1 MSGRIPQSFIEE
13 LLARTDVVDVIDG
26 YVPLRKAGKNW
37 QALCPFHDEKSPS
50 FSVSQD
56 KQFYHCFGCGANG
69 TAISFLMDYNN
80 MGFVEAVESLASRA
94 GLEVPREGGG
104 PARSEANLS
113 EFYELLELVID
124 YYRLQLKEH
133 PQAAR
138 AVEYLKSRGITGEAA
153 AKFEL
158 GYAPPGWDNLINTLG
173 NSDAA
178 QQRLAKSGMLI
189 QRDSGGYY
197 DRFRDRIMYPIRDHR
212 GRAVGFG
219 GRVLDDST
227 PKYLNS
233 PETPIFHKGRELY
246 GLHHLRGASPERLF
260 VVEGYMD
267 ALALA
272 QFGVSGAVATLG
284 TAATRDHMER
294 LFRMTSRVIFCFDG
308 DEAGR
313 RAGWRALETAL
324 PLLRDGRQV
333 FFLFLP
339 EDEDPDTFVRKH
351 SAQAF
356 EDESRLVPLSD
367 HLLKTLK
374 TGINLNTHEGR
385 TRLSD
390 LVIPH
395 LSVLPDG
402 TLRQLLIQDLA
413 RLTNRVPEQIDLLIR
428 RPAARTPK
436 NPEPRTKRLP
446 IKSEALP
453 ILPQIIRL
461 LLRRPALAH
470 LVADT
475 TPLRTKGPGEVFLA
489 DLLDFIHSRPQIT
502 CAAILENWR
511 GSAFEARLRE
521 LSITEDDAEL
531 DMLDLDREFTDA
543 MGSLHGQR
551 ARKERQDRHQDLE
564 GKRPKDLTDEER
576 AELRRPRSEGGPG
589 KQA

>member
-104 PARSEANLS
+104 PAHSEANLS
-113 EFYELLELVID
+113 ELYELLELVID

-339 EDEDPDTFVRKH
+339 EDEDPDTFVRKNGVE
-351 SAQAF
+351 AF
-356 EDESRLVPLSD
+356 ADGSRLVPLSD
-367 HLLKTLK
+367 HLLNTLK
-374 TGINLNTHEGR
+374 EGMDLG
-385 TRLSD
+385 TRED
-390 LVIPH
+390 RAQLVDRAMPH
-395 LSVLPDG
+395 LGALPTG
-402 TLRQLLIQDLA
+402 AMRQLLIQDLA
-413 RLTNRVPEQIDLLIR
+413 RLARTEPEQIDPLIQR
-428 RPAARTPK
+428 QITRIAA
-436 NPEPRTKRLP
+436 NPQQRNKRLP
-446 IKSEALP
+446 AKSEAP
-453 ILPQIIRL
+453 AILGRIIRL
-461 LLRRPALAH
+461 LLLRPTLAQ
-470 LVADT
+470 LVSDT
-475 TPLRTKGPGEVFLA
+475 AYLRNGSPGEIFLA
-489 DLLDFIHSRPQIT
+489 DLLDFIHSHPQIT
-502 CAAILENWR
+502 CATILENWR
-511 GSAFEARLRE
+511 GSSFETRLRE
-521 LSITEDDAEL
+521 LSGTKDDAEL
-531 DMLDLDREFTDA
+531 ENLDLDREFTDA
-543 MGSLHGQR
+543 MGRLQGQKT
-551 ARKERQDRHQDLE
+551 RKEGLNSLA
-564 GKRPKDLTDEER
+564 GKRLEDLSEDER

>member
-80 MGFVEAVESLASRA
+80 MGFVEAVESLAARA
-94 GLEVPREGGG
+94 GLDVPREGGG
-104 PARSEANLS
+104 PARKEANLS
-113 EFYELLELVID
+113 EFHELLELVID
-124 YYRLQLKEH
+124 YYRRQLKEH

-138 AVEYLKSRGITGEAA
+138 AVEYLKARGITGEVA

-158 GYAPPGWDNLINTLG
+158 GYAPPGWDNLISTLG
-173 NSDAA
+173 SSDAA
-178 QQRLAKSGMLI
+178 QQRLATSGMLI

-197 DRFRDRIMYPIRDHR
+197 DRFRDRIMFPIRDHR

-219 GRVLDDST
+219 GRVMDDST

-246 GLHHLRGASPERLF
+246 GLDQLRGASPARLF

-272 QFGVSGAVATLG
+272 QFGVGGAVATLG

-294 LFRMTSRVIFCFDG
+294 LFRMTTRVIFCFDG

-313 RAGWRALETAL
+313 RAGWRALEIAL

-339 EDEDPDTFVRKH
+339 DDEDPDTYVRRH
-351 SAQAF
+351 GREAF
-356 EDESRLVPLSD
+356 EDEQLYVPLSD
-367 HLLKTLK
+367 HLLNTLK
-374 TGINLNTHEGR
+374 EGVDLNTREGR
-385 TRLSD
+385 AQ
-390 LVIPH
+390 LVDRAMPH
-395 LSVLPDG
+395 LGALPAG
-402 TLRQLLIQDLA
+402 ALRQLLIQDLA
-413 RLTNRVPEQIDLLIR
+413 RLARTEPEQIDPLIR
-428 RPAARTPK
+428 RPTARTATS
-436 NPEPRTKRLP
+436 PRSRSRRAPVKG
-446 IKSEALP
+446 EAP
-453 ILPQIIRL
+453 AILGRIIRL
-461 LLRRPALAH
+461 LLLRPMLAQ
-470 LVADT
+470 LVLDT
-475 TPLRTKGPGEVFLA
+475 APLRTGPPGEVFLA

-521 LSITEDDAEL
+521 LSNTQDDAEL
-531 DMLDLDREFTDA
+531 EALDLDREFTDA
-543 MGSLHGQR
+543 MGRLQGQKS
-551 ARKERQDRHQDLE
+551 RKDRQGWLE
-564 GKRPKDLTDEER
+564 GKRLEDLSEDER
-576 AELRRPRSEGGPG
+576 AELRHPRTEAGPER
-589 KQA
+589 